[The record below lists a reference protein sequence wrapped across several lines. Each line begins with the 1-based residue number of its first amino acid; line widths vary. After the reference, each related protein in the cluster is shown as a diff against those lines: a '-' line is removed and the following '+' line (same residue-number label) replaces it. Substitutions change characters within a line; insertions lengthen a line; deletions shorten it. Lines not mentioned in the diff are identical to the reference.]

1 MTKIKICGIQTKK
14 EIEMINEFVLDIDYI
29 GLIFAPSKR
38 KVDLKKAKSFLK
50 VLDKRIKKVGVFVDE
65 DLENINKIKKILDLD
80 IIQCHG
86 QEKNKDLKKINGKVW
101 KAISIKD
108 KSSLKKIKK
117 YSFADNILLDNK
129 NPGSGEKFDWDILK
143 ESKFKDFILAG
154 GLNPKNVKTAIKN
167 INPKIVDVSSG
178 VQKGKYKDKNLIK
191 KFIRS
196 VKDE

>member
-1 MTKIKICGIQTKK
+1 
-14 EIEMINEFVLDIDYI
+14 MINEFVLDIDYI

-65 DLENINKIKKILDLD
+65 DIKVINEIKSILDLD

-86 QEKNKDLKKINGKVW
+86 SEKNKDLKKINGEVW

-108 KSSLKKIKK
+108 KNSLEKIKK

-143 ESKFKDFILAG
+143 ESQFKNFILAG
-154 GLNPKNVKTAIKN
+154 GLNPKNVKSAIKY

-178 VQKGKYKDKNLIK
+178 VQRGKFKDKILIK

-196 VKDE
+196 VKYE